1 MYEYES
7 DYWGFNTASGKHCC
21 NCLEA
26 KYYRD
31 DIIAGFN
38 TASGKHCCNLTRNN
52 SGQLSESAGFNTASG
67 KHCCNYHENRKRYC
81 TSNKFQYRKR

>member
-38 TASGKHCCNLTRNN
+38 TASGKHCCNSKNYSHDEYMDCR
-52 SGQLSESAGFNTASG
+52 FNTASG
-67 KHCCNYHENRKRYC
+67 KHCCNQPYHQ
-81 TSNKFQYRKR
+81 TL